1 MAWLLGHHFL
11 PCLAEVLAGIWNWAW
26 SLRAPRPAGF
36 NRGRAAVR
44 ELDNPAIRNEE
55 VVDVGGRR
63 ERRRHARGGD
73 HATERRR
80 ASQAMDL
87 RRSVQS
93 GPVAPRL
100 ARGLQTASELTLP
113 TNAGCGI
120 PYCCK
125 PSK

>member
-1 MAWLLGHHFL
+1 ML
-11 PCLAEVLAGIWNWAW
+11 VAGVSGYGTPGVETTPLNGV
-26 SLRAPRPAGF
+26 AP
-36 NRGRAAVR
+36 
-44 ELDNPAIRNEE
+44 
-55 VVDVGGRR
+55 
-63 ERRRHARGGD
+63 
-73 HATERRR
+73 
-80 ASQAMDL
+80 SQAMNL

-113 TNAGCGI
+113 SNTGCGI